1 MTSVDVDLTCDSC
14 GRPHKNRGAVEE
26 AIQNGMKADNVQ
38 WVCHECGSPATARR
52 DVEEL

>member
-1 MTSVDVDLTCDSC
+1 MTSVDVDLTC
-14 GRPHKNRGAVEE
+14 RGAVEE

-38 WVCHECGSPATARR
+38 WVCHECGTPATARR